1 MRVECLHSSTT
12 PRTFSPSQLLTAFN
26 PDSSSELSAG
36 TSDFQYCK
44 QGENETHSHAEVC
57 PGGYTAFIYK
67 ARRTLFRSPP
77 FLLFCS
83 RQRIAVL
90 CEGESLV
97 QPMSAATGI
106 GQHSNISH
114 GLFADCGTE
123 VLSPGSLATL
133 LSSHANCHIRKAA
146 PGRALLEMCRSECPV
161 GHLVILILQYFSIRP
176 HLDLALQ
183 HPQCWWKA
191 RSAGLLPTSQAHH
204 VIRIW
209 NRGRLGPFTP
219 TIFSVCLQD

>member
-1 MRVECLHSSTT
+1 MSCGFPALHFSSLFLCHLTAHSVPAHLT
-12 PRTFSPSQLLTAFN
+12 AWLIKHTGSRRGAMGGRKGSCCSEAMVTWKEGAPGFLRQLLCG
-26 PDSSSELSAG
+26 SEPAK
-36 TSDFQYCK
+36 T
-44 QGENETHSHAEVC
+44 
-57 PGGYTAFIYK
+57 
-67 ARRTLFRSPP
+67 
-77 FLLFCS
+77 
-83 RQRIAVL
+83 
-90 CEGESLV
+90 
-97 QPMSAATGI
+97 
-106 GQHSNISH
+106 
-114 GLFADCGTE
+114 
-123 VLSPGSLATL
+123 
-133 LSSHANCHIRKAA
+133 
-146 PGRALLEMCRSECPV
+146 LLEMCRSECPV

>member
-26 PDSSSELSAG
+26 PGSSSELSAG
-36 TSDFQYCK
+36 TSDFHYCK
-44 QGENETHSHAEVC
+44 EGENETHSHAEVC

-97 QPMSAATGI
+97 QPMSTATGI

-114 GLFADCGTE
+114 NPSADCRTGM
-123 VLSPGSLATL
+123 LS
-133 LSSHANCHIRKAA
+133 
-146 PGRALLEMCRSECPV
+146 
-161 GHLVILILQYFSIRP
+161 
-176 HLDLALQ
+176 LDLL
-183 HPQCWWKA
+183 CC
-191 RSAGLLPTSQAHH
+191 SQTRCSPCSPA
-204 VIRIW
+204 
-209 NRGRLGPFTP
+209 TP
-219 TIFSVCLQD
+219 TAASEKHFTLWVLQKADIKITGREIKPSRVCKNTVPVQKAIKSCLDWDLGYYVEAFVG